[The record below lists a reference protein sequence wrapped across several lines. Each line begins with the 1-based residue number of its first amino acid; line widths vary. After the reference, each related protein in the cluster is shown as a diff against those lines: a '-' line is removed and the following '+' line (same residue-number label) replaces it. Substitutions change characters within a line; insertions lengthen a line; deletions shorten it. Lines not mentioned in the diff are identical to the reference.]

1 MQVNKFIQELKTI
14 NADITAVYNG
24 DMSIQHNDP
33 RIYLIQG
40 LNTRKKFIEKNLKTA
55 VYNEVL
61 PVIVNKAIKPYAGK
75 AIGEK
80 RKKAIQE
87 AAQNLTGFRCLLS
100 MRCDGFDIYFCIE
113 GSRFT
118 FYIPHAF
125 KDGKLADF
133 HLMPSD
139 EEYIND
145 YDKVIMNAENQKAE
159 ILSKYKELETLIS
172 AFNRTAAGYEHMYI
186 TLR

>member
-1 MQVNKFIQELKTI
+1 MQVNKYTQELKAV
-14 NADITAVYNG
+14 NAEITAVYNG
-24 DMSIQHNDP
+24 DMSIQYNDP
-33 RIYLIQG
+33 RRYLIQG
-40 LNTRKKFIEKNLKTA
+40 LNARKKLIEKNLKTA

-61 PVIVNKAIKPYAGK
+61 PVIIDKAIKPYAGK
-75 AIGEK
+75 SIGSK
-80 RKKAIQE
+80 RKQSIQE
-87 AAQNLTGFRCLLS
+87 TAQKLTGVRCLLS
-100 MRCDGFDIYFCIE
+100 LRCDGFDIYFCIG

-125 KDGKLADF
+125 KDGKLSNF

-145 YDKVIMNAENQKAE
+145 YDKAIMTAEKQKAE
-159 ILSKYKELETLIS
+159 ILSKYKELETLIG
-172 AFNRTAAGYEHMYI
+172 AFNRTAVGYEHMYI